1 MLRDERN
8 PLDLTLG
15 FFHVLPEPEAHSK
28 GCTNQKY
35 QDAAGVYRRKWR
47 FIRAASGAPEAQIRN
62 SRMEKDL
69 DPVQNRM

>member
-1 MLRDERN
+1 MNLQSSMLRDERD

-35 QDAAGVYRRKWR
+35 QDAAGVYRRKIEVYTGR
-47 FIRAASGAPEAQIRN
+47 FRRPGGSDKEFP
-62 SRMEKDL
+62 
-69 DPVQNRM
+69 